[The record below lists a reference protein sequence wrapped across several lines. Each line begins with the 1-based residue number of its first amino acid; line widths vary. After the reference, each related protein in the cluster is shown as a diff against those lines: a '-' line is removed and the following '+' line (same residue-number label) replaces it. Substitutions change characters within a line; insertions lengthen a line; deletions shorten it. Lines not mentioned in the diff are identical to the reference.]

1 MGNTGIGLAL
11 VAAAKGYHALLVI
24 PDKMSQ
30 KKIPHVRVLGA
41 EVRLTRSDV
50 GRGHPE
56 YYHELARHQMQG
68 GFVG

>member
-1 MGNTGIGLAL
+1 MGNTGIDLAL

-30 KKIPHVRVLGA
+30 KKISHVRVLVA
-41 EVRLTRSDV
+41 AVRLTRSDV

-56 YYHELARHQMQG
+56 Y
-68 GFVG
+68 